1 MPTKRSYATLPTKIE
16 KLDRLSKSLEGPEIY
31 IKRDDQTGLEFSGNK
46 IRKLEY
52 LMEEALQEGA
62 DALITCGAI
71 QSNHCR
77 ATAALGAKLGIPV
90 YLVLKENREPEMIG
104 NYLLDHLFGADI
116 QRISEADYQHRRGE
130 ILEELATQLKQEGKT
145 PYIIPEG
152 ASNGLGC
159 FGYRDVIEE
168 IQQQEKALGFSF
180 DTVVVPTGSGSTLG
194 GLILGKAMYDYPGEI
209 IGFNIAADAKTFQH
223 RISLILQEA
232 IPYIDTHIPDTHIPE
247 ADHPLFAPEN
257 IQIIDGYVGEGYGKS
272 RKVEWHFL
280 QHIARS
286 EGILLDPV
294 YTGKA
299 LYGLTEEIKKG
310 TFDNTQRILFIHT
323 GGVFGLIPPSTPLR

>member
-1 MPTKRSYATLPTKIE
+1 MPRKNNYANLPTKIE
-16 KLDRLSKSLEGPEIY
+16 KLPRLSRSLEGPEIY
-31 IKRDDQTGLEFSGNK
+31 IKRDDQTGIEVSGNK

-52 LMEEALQEGA
+52 LMADALDKGT

-77 ATAALGAKLGIPV
+77 ATAAVGAKLGIPV
-90 YLVLKENREPEMIG
+90 HLVLKENRKPEMIG
-104 NYLLDHLFGADI
+104 NYLLDHLFGAKTH
-116 QRISEADYQHRRGE
+116 RISESDYQHHRGT
-130 ILEELATQLKQEGKT
+130 ILKKLGDQLLSQGKT

-168 IQQQEKALGFSF
+168 IQQQEKSLGFSF
-180 DTVVVPTGSGSTLG
+180 DAVVVATGSGSTLG
-194 GLILGKAMYDYPGEI
+194 GLILGKTMYDYPGEV
-209 IGFNIAADAKTFQH
+209 IGFNIAADAKTFQN
-223 RISLILQEA
+223 RISLILKEA
-232 IPYIDTHIPDTHIPE
+232 GTYLDSQTFD
-247 ADHPLFAPEN
+247 ADHPLFSPEN
-257 IQIIDGYVGEGYGKS
+257 IPIIDGYVGEGYGKS
-272 RKVEWHFL
+272 RKEEWEFL
-280 QHIARS
+280 QYIARS

-310 TFDNTQRILFIHT
+310 NFDKHQRILFIHT
-323 GGVFGLIPPSTPLR
+323 GGVFGLIPPLNLPG

>member
-1 MPTKRSYATLPTKIE
+1 MLNKRSYATLPTKIE
-16 KLDRLSKSLEGPEIY
+16 KLGRLSKSLKGPEIY
-31 IKRDDQTGLEFSGNK
+31 IKRDDQTGIEFSGNK

-52 LMEEALQEGA
+52 LMEEAFGKGA

-90 YLVLKENREPEMIG
+90 YLILKENREPEMIG
-104 NYLLDHLFGADI
+104 NYLLDHLFGATI
-116 QRISEADYQHRRGE
+116 KRISESDYQHRRKE
-130 ILEELATQLKQEGKT
+130 LLEDLANQLINQGKT

-159 FGYRDVIEE
+159 FGYSDVIKE
-168 IQQQEKALGFSF
+168 IQEQEKSLGFSF
-180 DTVVVPTGSGSTLG
+180 DAVVVPTGSGSTLG
-194 GLILGKAMYDYPGEI
+194 GLILGKVMYDYPGEI

-223 RISLILQEA
+223 RISLILKEA
-232 IPYIDTHIPDTHIPE
+232 VTYIDSTPPDAH
-247 ADHPLFAPEN
+247 HPRFVPEN
-257 IQIIDGYVGEGYGKS
+257 ITIIDGYVGEGYGKS
-272 RKVEWHFL
+272 RAVEWDFL

-310 TFDNTQRILFIHT
+310 TFNNAQRILFIHT
-323 GGVFGLIPPSTPLR
+323 GGVFGLIPPSDLPR